1 VAATVEAVLVSA
13 LLRLLARYRRAT
25 ILTTTLVVSFLLM
38 TLQVRHETAV
48 VSFTRQVLLFTVSPF
63 IKLTAVT
70 VQGVTGIWRD
80 YVDLRGL
87 QEENKGL
94 RRETATQK
102 RRIDQL
108 EEQALETQ
116 RLQALLAMRQASR
129 AEFLTA
135 RVVGKDAT
143 NWFKTILLDRGS
155 LEGVRRNQPVL
166 APDGLVGRVV
176 EVTPTSAKV
185 QLLTDPVNAVGGL
198 IQRTRVTG
206 IVSGNLGA
214 GARVRYL
221 PLMADVV
228 VGDQVVTS
236 GMGGVFPKGIPIGRI
251 TAVERRSG
259 ALFQEASLQPA
270 VDLSRLEEVLILMTL
285 EANASSGA
293 GTSFGAGASREA
305 GTSLGAG
312 AGFEAGTGR
321 RP

>member
-1 VAATVEAVLVSA
+1 VSG
-13 LLRLLARYRRAT
+13 LLRLLARHSRAV
-25 ILTTTLVVSFLLM
+25 ILTTALILSFLLM

-48 VSFTRQVLLFTVSPF
+48 VTFTRQVVLLTVSPF
-63 IKLTAVT
+63 IKLTAGL
-70 VQGVTGIWRD
+70 VQGTRNVWRD
-80 YVDLRGL
+80 YVDLRHL
-87 QEENKGL
+87 REESRHLHG
-94 RRETATQK
+94 EVATLK

-116 RLQALLAMRQASR
+116 RLQRLLAMREGTR

-155 LEGVRRNQPVL
+155 MEGVRRNQPVL

-176 EVTPTSAKV
+176 EVTRGSAKV
-185 QLLTDPVNAVGGL
+185 QLLTDPVSAVGGL
-198 IQRTRVTG
+198 VQRTRVTG

-221 PLMADVV
+221 PLLADVV
-228 VGDQVVTS
+228 VGDEVVTS
-236 GMGGVFPKGIPIGRI
+236 GMGGVFPKGIPVGRV

-259 ALFQEASLQPA
+259 GLFQEATLQPV
-270 VDLSRLEEVLILMTL
+270 VDLGRLEEVMILTAL
-285 EANASSGA
+285 E
-293 GTSFGAGASREA
+293 AGASREN
-305 GTSLGAG
+305 GPHFEGAG
-312 AGFEAGTGR
+312 AR

>member
-1 VAATVEAVLVSA
+1 MSA

-228 VGDQVVTS
+228 VGDQMVTS

-285 EANASSGA
+285 EANASSGT

>member
-1 VAATVEAVLVSA
+1 VSV

-25 ILTTTLVVSFLLM
+25 ILTTTLVLSFLLM

-94 RRETATQK
+94 QRETATQK

-135 RVVGKDAT
+135 RVIGKDAT

-251 TAVERRSG
+251 TAVDRRSG
-259 ALFQEASLQPA
+259 ALFQEASLQSA

-293 GTSFGAGASREA
+293 GTTFGAGASREA